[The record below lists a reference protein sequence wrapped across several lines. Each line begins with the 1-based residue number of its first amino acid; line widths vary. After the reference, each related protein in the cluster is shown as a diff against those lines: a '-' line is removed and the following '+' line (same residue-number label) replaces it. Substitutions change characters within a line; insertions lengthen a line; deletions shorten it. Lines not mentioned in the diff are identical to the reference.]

1 MKITKTGMTIGAAS
15 FVLAACAAPGGTT
28 VPQMTTVNY
37 YPQCYQSV
45 GQLRQEDQQFQQ
57 TMAVNTIGGALTGA
71 ALGGLISGN
80 WRGAALGAL
89 AGGVT
94 AATATYAS
102 ARAQEADDE
111 RRRLMIANDLSHDS
125 SEMQR
130 AVLAARQAD
139 SCYGYAYA
147 QLVAGV
153 RHGAISKPEAA
164 PRFVEIDQGEHEV
177 AAILAQYG
185 KKSMASAQ
193 QYQAAFDQEAQ
204 RLNTTPNQ
212 LLADAG
218 SSPPPASSSHARAPA
233 PAPRATAAHV
243 SQNTRQL
250 AQNYNR
256 LNQQVSEI
264 NQEQSTIEQTATA
277 RRNDMQGLGV
287 EVPS

>member
-1 MKITKTGMTIGAAS
+1 MKITKTGMTIATVS
-15 FVLAACAAPGGTT
+15 VVLAACAAPGGTT

-89 AGGVT
+89 AGGMT

-139 SCYGYAYA
+139 NCYGYAYA

-153 RHGAISKPEAA
+153 RRGAISKPEAA
-164 PRFVEIDQGEHEV
+164 QRFAEIDQGEHEV
-177 AAILAQYG
+177 VAILAQYG

-204 RLNTTPNQ
+204 RLNTSPTQ

-218 SSPPPASSSHARAPA
+218 SAPPPSSSSHARAPA
-233 PAPRATAAHV
+233 PAPRATAHV

-264 NQEQSTIEQTATA
+264 NQEQSTIEHTATA

>member
-1 MKITKTGMTIGAAS
+1 MKMTKTGTTLAVAS
-15 FVLAACAAPGGTT
+15 FVLAACAAPGGTS
-28 VPQMTTVNY
+28 VPQMTRVNY

-45 GQLRQEDQQFQQ
+45 GQLRQQDQQFQQ
-57 TMAVNTIGGALTGA
+57 TMAANTIGGALTGA

-94 AATATYAS
+94 AASATYAA

-111 RRRLMIANDLSHDS
+111 RRRLLIANDLSHDS

-130 AVLAARQAD
+130 AVIAARQAD
-139 SCYGYAYA
+139 NCYGYAYA

-153 RHGAISKPEAA
+153 RRGAISRPEAA
-164 PRFVEIDQGEHEV
+164 QRFAEIDQGGHEV
-177 AAILAQYG
+177 AAILAEYG

-204 RLNTTPNQ
+204 RLNTTPSQ
-212 LLADAG
+212 LLAEA
-218 SSPPPASSSHARAPA
+218 SSPAPPPPSHGRA
-233 PAPRATAAHV
+233 PAPRATTHV
-243 SQNTRQL
+243 TTQSQNTRQL

-264 NQEQSTIEQTATA
+264 NQEQTTIEHTATA
-277 RRNDMQGLGV
+277 RRNDMQSLGV

>member
-1 MKITKTGMTIGAAS
+1 MKITKTGMTIATVS
-15 FVLAACAAPGGTT
+15 VVLAACAAPGGTT

-71 ALGGLISGN
+71 ALGGLITGN

-89 AGGVT
+89 AGGMT

-139 SCYGYAYA
+139 NCYGYAYA

-153 RHGAISKPEAA
+153 RRGAISKPEAA
-164 PRFVEIDQGEHEV
+164 QRFAEIDQGEHEV
-177 AAILAQYG
+177 AAILTQYG

-204 RLNTTPNQ
+204 RLNTSPTQ

-218 SSPPPASSSHARAPA
+218 SAPPPSSSSHARAPA
-233 PAPRATAAHV
+233 PAPRATAHV

-264 NQEQSTIEQTATA
+264 NQEQSTIEHTATA

>member
-1 MKITKTGMTIGAAS
+1 MKITKTGMTIAAAS

-28 VPQMTTVNY
+28 VPQMTRVNY

-57 TMAVNTIGGALTGA
+57 QMAVNTAAGALTGA

-94 AATATYAS
+94 SATATYAT

-111 RRRLMIANDLSHDS
+111 RRRMLIANDLSHDS

-130 AVLAARQAD
+130 AVIAARQAD
-139 SCYGYAYA
+139 NCYGYAYA

-153 RHGAISKPEAA
+153 RRGAMSKPEAA
-164 PRFVEIDQGEHEV
+164 QRFAEIDQGEHEV
-177 AAILAQYG
+177 AAILAEYG
-185 KKSMASAQ
+185 KKSVASRE

-218 SSPPPASSSHARAPA
+218 SPPPASSSRTRAAA
-233 PAPRATAAHV
+233 PAPRATAPV

-264 NQEQSTIEQTATA
+264 NQEQSTIEHTATA